1 MLLSWVATAVW
12 LCGSSTAV
20 NALWAI
26 SKSECTD
33 PMLCTHCLP
42 VVDSNASANCLQ
54 VCPVSV
60 ELYGWYGVH
69 QASVATLLTR
79 SPMASVSSGKSR
91 TLATVASFGLK
102 PAWAACFHIVLK
114 SGGIGALVKSCAF
127 LLLKLAIML
136 L

>member
-1 MLLSWVATAVW
+1 MVLSCVATAVW

-33 PMLCTHCLP
+33 PMLCTHCFP
-42 VVDSNASANCLQ
+42 VDDSKASANCLQ
-54 VCPVSV
+54 LWPVCVAV
-60 ELYGWYGVH
+60 WGWYGAH

-79 SPMASVSSGKSR
+79 SPIASVSAGKSR

-102 PAWAACFHIVLK
+102 PAWDACFHMVLK
-114 SGGIGALVKSCAF
+114 SGGIGALVKSCAP

>member
-1 MLLSWVATAVW
+1 MFLSWVATAVW

-20 NALWAI
+20 KALWAI

-54 VCPVSV
+54 VWPVSV
-60 ELYGWYGVH
+60 ELEGWYGVH

-79 SPMASVSSGKSR
+79 SPMASVSAGNRR

-102 PAWAACFHIVLK
+102 PACEACFHIWLK
-114 SGGIGALVKSCAF
+114 SGGMGALVNSCAF
-127 LLLKLAIML
+127 LLLKLEIMPL
-136 L
+136 

>member
-1 MLLSWVATAVW
+1 MFLSCVATAVR
-12 LCGSSTAV
+12 LCGSSTAE

-26 SKSECTD
+26 SKREWTD

-42 VVDSNASANCLQ
+42 VDDSKAAANCFA

-60 ELYGWYGVH
+60 EEYGWYGVH

-79 SPMASVSSGKSR
+79 SPMASVSAGNSR

-102 PAWAACFHIVLK
+102 PAVAACFHIVLK
-114 SGGIGALVKSCAF
+114 SGGIGAFVNRLAPA
-127 LLLKLAIML
+127 LLNFEIML